1 MFWLNF
7 QVLTNARIP
16 NFETGIKR
24 IMNLQARW
32 NGLLR
37 GRSMHGVIG
46 LEISLSQIHMAQLS
60 CNNGQLSLSA
70 SMSLD
75 HGSNPTEVWQDKG
88 QFRQL
93 MLAARKGGEFR
104 GRQIVAA
111 LPSSLVRV
119 MPVSYEPAA
128 GESDDESIA
137 KLLSERIGSDA
148 DNFVVDYMPVHTL
161 QKSRTRLALVALCR
175 EETVVAYLDA
185 LTHAGCEVVALEIG
199 PIAIHRL
206 INTVMA
212 DLPPQNTLVVNCG
225 RQCSY
230 LTLVADNRLLADDE
244 IGFGED
250 AIVNALCSSLDIDPA
265 LALKMIVDTA
275 LDPKASDEEND
286 AGRWI
291 SEIIYPEFQRLA
303 SEIERGLVYA
313 NSESRG
319 SRRSSVYLLG
329 GIARW
334 RGADRLLQSILGVP
348 VAIVPSPLA
357 LFGQPDAESAP
368 ELAVATGLALHSFD
382 NVSPT
387 SASNA
392 A

>member
-1 MFWLNF
+1 
-7 QVLTNARIP
+7 
-16 NFETGIKR
+16 
-24 IMNLQARW
+24 
-32 NGLLR
+32 
-37 GRSMHGVIG
+37 MHGVIG
-46 LEISLSQIHMAQLS
+46 LEISLSQIHLAQLS
-60 CNNGQLSLSA
+60 CNNGQLSLRA
-70 SMSLD
+70 SLSLD
-75 HGSNPTEVWQDKG
+75 HGSNPTEVWHDKKR
-88 QFRQL
+88 FREL
-93 MLAARKGGEFR
+93 LLAGFKSAKFR
-104 GRQIVAA
+104 GRQVVAA

-128 GESDDESIA
+128 GETDGESIA
-137 KLLSERIGSDA
+137 KLLSERIGGDA

-185 LTHAGCEVVALEIG
+185 LAHAGCEVVALEIG

-206 INTVMA
+206 INTLMA
-212 DLPPQNTLVVNCG
+212 DLPAQNTLVVNCG

-244 IGFGED
+244 ISFGEE
-250 AIVNALCSSLDIDPA
+250 AIVNALCSSLEIQPD
-265 LALKMIVDTA
+265 LALKMIMETT
-275 LDPKASDEEND
+275 LDPNASDDDND

-291 SEIIYPEFQRLA
+291 SEIVYPEFQRLA

-334 RGADRLLQSILGVP
+334 HGADSLLQSILGVP
-348 VAIVPSPLA
+348 VALVPSPSA
-357 LFGQPDAESAP
+357 LFGQPDAEGAP

-382 NVSPT
+382 NSSAT
-387 SASNA
+387 SVSNA